1 MENMEFLF
9 VFSLPLCN
17 IFLSLFSYDW
27 CVSNVC
33 FSMLV
38 NFNDYTVLKFS
49 INIILPSSGL
59 MKAFKKSFI
68 EEPFCIQYIRDV
80 SSGFSSNSEDFASE
94 LLEYL
99 DDMFPLYYILQLTVN
114 YFITYCRIYVYN
126 VCTYLHST
134 SWLLQLF
141 TSNTL

>member
-1 MENMEFLF
+1 MNVLTNNKQWEYWAYVVYLSIFNQIMRWRIWNFFSFFLF
-9 VFSLPLCN
+9 LCVT
-17 IFLSLFSYDW
+17 FFSLFSYDW

-80 SSGFSSNSEDFASE
+80 SSRFSSNSEDFASE

-99 DDMFPLYYILQLTVN
+99 DDMFPLYYIL
-114 YFITYCRIYVYN
+114 
-126 VCTYLHST
+126 
-134 SWLLQLF
+134 
-141 TSNTL
+141 